1 MTIKNSLNVVFSTSG
16 HKYSVMYKT
25 EYSTFTWVRTPLD
38 MAVHSTS
45 RDAYMPHIRQLEEWT
60 IERTEQFAYEWVK
73 SYSRKQ
79 DFLYQ
84 MRDTWFAVDWYF
96 EDPQQAT
103 LFGLQWHGVVL
114 RSDIPY

>member
-1 MTIKNSLNVVFSTSG
+1 
-16 HKYSVMYKT
+16 MYKT

-73 SYSRKQ
+73 SHSRKQ
-79 DFLYQ
+79 DYLYQ

>member
-1 MTIKNSLNVVFSTSG
+1 MVFSAFG

-38 MAVHSTS
+38 MAVHSMS

-73 SYSRKQ
+73 SHSRKH
-79 DFLYQ
+79 DYLYH

-96 EDPQQAT
+96 EDPKQAT

-114 RSDIPY
+114 RSDVPY